1 MISFD
6 KSNIKNREKEALS
19 LLFLIINKNKK
30 IFSEIS
36 EKAFLGILI

>member
-30 IFSEIS
+30 FFPRFR
-36 EKAFLGILI
+36 KKPFWVF

>member
-19 LLFLIINKNKK
+19 LLFLIINKNKDK
-30 IFSEIS
+30 
-36 EKAFLGILI
+36 